1 MKELGESNMEG
12 AAQPLN
18 PVIPISLQ
26 PAQMQTGYTH
36 WMGELL
42 EILRSVMAKHKKSS
56 RVETRTTG
64 IKENQKKRHLRAY
77 YSIVNAVCLILCLLV
92 D

>member
-1 MKELGESNMEG
+1 MKELGALNMEG

-36 WMGELL
+36 WMGKLL
-42 EILRSVMAKHKKSS
+42 EILRSVTAKRKKTFQY
-56 RVETRTTG
+56 RNLNHWN
-64 IKENQKKRHLRAY
+64 KN
-77 YSIVNAVCLILCLLV
+77 
-92 D
+92 

>member
-1 MKELGESNMEG
+1 MKELGASSMEG
-12 AAQPLN
+12 AAQPLS

-42 EILRSVMAKHKKSS
+42 EK
-56 RVETRTTG
+56 
-64 IKENQKKRHLRAY
+64 
-77 YSIVNAVCLILCLLV
+77 
-92 D
+92 

>member
-1 MKELGESNMEG
+1 MKELGASNMVG

-36 WMGELL
+36 WISKLL
-42 EILRSVMAKHKKSS
+42 DILRSVMEKHKKIFQD
-56 RVETRTTG
+56 RNPNNWKKKQTKKTTRLSVSDG
-64 IKENQKKRHLRAY
+64 
-77 YSIVNAVCLILCLLV
+77 IVNAVCLMI
-92 D
+92 